1 MWEVML
7 ILTGL
12 VFLCFILFE
21 LLNRY
26 IIYVI
31 ADYNNYIWSTVYWA
45 NEESSGS
52 PKNWDGRNL
61 WWTRCNCYNLLSHR
75 LCSDLVIQKV

>member
-1 MWEVML
+1 VEYLLSDSMWEVML
-7 ILTGL
+7 ILTGVVL
-12 VFLCFILFE
+12 LCFILFE

-61 WWTRCNCYNLLSHR
+61 WWTQLKN
-75 LCSDLVIQKV
+75 KVSKPKIK